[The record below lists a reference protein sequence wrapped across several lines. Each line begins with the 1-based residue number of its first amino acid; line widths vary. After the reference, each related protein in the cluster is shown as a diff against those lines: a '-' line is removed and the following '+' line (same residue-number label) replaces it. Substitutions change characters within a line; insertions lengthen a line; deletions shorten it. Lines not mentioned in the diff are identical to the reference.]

1 MNEVLMVMMESE
13 KKWGYCSMSIKFNI
27 DVSVLATLELNE
39 GELHALNAIVSY
51 GADQFLMAFYKHL
64 GETYLKR
71 HETSL
76 RTLFQK
82 IQQELPPVL
91 KAVSESREVLVAA
104 NKESNK

>member
-1 MNEVLMVMMESE
+1 
-13 KKWGYCSMSIKFNI
+13 MSIKFNI

-51 GADQFLMAFYKHL
+51 GADQFLRAFYQHL

-76 RTLFQK
+76 RTLFKK
-82 IQQELPPVL
+82 IQRELPSVL
-91 KAVSESREVLVAA
+91 KVVNESRKAVVEV
-104 NKESNK
+104 NKESGA